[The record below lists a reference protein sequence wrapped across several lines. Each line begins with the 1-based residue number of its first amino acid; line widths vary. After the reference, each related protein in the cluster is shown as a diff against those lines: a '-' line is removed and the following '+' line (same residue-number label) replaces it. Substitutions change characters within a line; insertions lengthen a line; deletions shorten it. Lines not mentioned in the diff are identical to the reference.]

1 MEGYHQQSLPRE
13 APDSGRVPS
22 VARYSPYAEFEF
34 PEPFTPL
41 PGHLGPFARPPVSVD
56 GVPFRNDT
64 SNNLDPTQHTQ
75 QLAGHSSYN
84 TPYFNTPYFDL
95 SPDAYSTDFDVNTN
109 GAPYFGFPPT
119 DQPFTPT
126 DLAGP
131 NDWRAPYDLLTDPL
145 PPIVGAETP
154 QVLMRQPSASMANTT
169 TKGLQYK
176 ATPNNA
182 PMSDDHSD
190 NEEGPSLHS
199 SAAGGQHAAAS
210 TNSFPATAAST
221 TTKRIKLGPV
231 SSRSQPSK
239 SSKSGRANNSRMTSI
254 SSKVSKST
262 VPAPVV
268 DEDSSEA
275 GEKTANESEEDP
287 EEEGEDD
294 ENDDDEDDDGFV
306 WIFNSITEAKVKQ
319 FDRVPLKRDLAGMD
333 DVNQYANDNR
343 MQKNLVKNFVAAL
356 RGDYLKTP
364 VGGEQFTQGERIA
377 EWKRY
382 QTIHNDVVQA
392 ALAKSSGAEQ
402 AQRCAWLFVDA
413 LLEAHQVGIR
423 KTKNSGTDTSLIFS
437 VRANLCIQVLTEIPM
452 LRENC
457 LKGVDIHA
465 VVSSPEGA
473 KKLKIQNLWVNY
485 GKKMGKA
492 MGGGRGGGNGG
503 GKRGGKRGNKATGSA
518 EADGDEEQDDNE
530 EQGED
535 QVAGIEGN
543 EAGGADGV
551 VDDGS
556 GNDDNGVD
564 DEVGENGQGGVAVQS
579 DKSANTGQKRKRPSR

>member
-1 MEGYHQQSLPRE
+1 MERYHQQSLPRE
-13 APDSGRVPS
+13 DPDSGRAPLM
-22 VARYSPYAEFEF
+22 AYYSPYAEFEF

-41 PGHLGPFARPPVSVD
+41 PGHLGSFAQHPVSVD
-56 GVPFRNDT
+56 RIPFRNET

-75 QLAGHSSYN
+75 QLADHFSYN
-84 TPYFNTPYFDL
+84 SPYFDL
-95 SPDAYSTDFDVNTN
+95 SPDTYPTDFDVNTN

-119 DQPFTPT
+119 DQPLTSTYRAVP
-126 DLAGP
+126 D
-131 NDWRAPYDLLTDPL
+131 DWRTPYHTSSNPL

-154 QVLMRQPSASMANTT
+154 QVLMRQASANMANTT
-169 TKGLQYK
+169 TNGLQHK

-182 PMSDDHSD
+182 PMPDDHSD

-199 SAAGGQHAAAS
+199 STVGGQHAAAS

-221 TTKRIKLGPV
+221 TTKRVKLGPV
-231 SSRSQPSK
+231 SSRAQPSK
-239 SSKSGRANNSRMTSI
+239 PSKSGRLNNSRMTGM
-254 SSKVSKST
+254 SSKLSKPT
-262 VPAPVV
+262 MPAHVV

-275 GEKTANESEEDP
+275 GEKTEAESEEDP
-287 EEEGEDD
+287 EDDDGEDD
-294 ENDDDEDDDGFV
+294 EDGENEDDDGFV

-319 FDRVPLKRDLAGMD
+319 FDRAPLKRNLAGTD
-333 DVNQYANDNR
+333 DVHQYVNDNR

-356 RGDYLKTP
+356 GGGYLKTP
-364 VGGEQFTQGERIA
+364 VGGEQFPKGERIA

-382 QTIHNDVVQA
+382 QTIHYDVVQA
-392 ALAKSSGAEQ
+392 ALAKSTGAEQ
-402 AQRCAWLFVDA
+402 AQKCAWLFVDA
-413 LLEAHQVGIR
+413 LLEAHQHGIR
-423 KTKNSGTDTSLIFS
+423 KTKNSGTESSLIFS

-465 VVSSPEGA
+465 IVSSPEGA

-492 MGGGRGGGNGG
+492 TGG
-503 GKRGGKRGNKATGSA
+503 GKSGGKRSRSKRAKKATGSA
-518 EADGDEEQDDNE
+518 EVGGDEEQDGSE
-530 EQGED
+530 EQDGGEQQGKD
-535 QVAGIEGN
+535 EGPVEEGN

-551 VDDGS
+551 VGDGS

-564 DEVGENGQGGVAVQS
+564 DEVGENGQGGVAVQP
-579 DKSANTGQKRKRPSR
+579 DKSAITGQKRKRPSR